1 MKIKHCFS
9 ECKVSY
15 GVDEN
20 IFQGMELGEDFI
32 QNMHYSLSQ

>member
-1 MKIKHCFS
+1 MQG
-9 ECKVSY
+9 ELR
-15 GVDEN
+15 GRWN